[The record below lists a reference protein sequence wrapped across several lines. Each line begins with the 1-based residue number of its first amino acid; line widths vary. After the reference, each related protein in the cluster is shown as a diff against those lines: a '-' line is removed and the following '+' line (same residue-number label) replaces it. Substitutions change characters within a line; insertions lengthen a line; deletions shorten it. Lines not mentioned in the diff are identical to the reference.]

1 MIYDRLENVENYF
14 DKGSALY
21 KVVCFAR
28 DEADKLSTGVHKL
41 DGDALKANIDEYET
55 EPAENRRFEAH
66 QKYIDVQVMLDG
78 EERQDVVSV
87 APGLAPS
94 IPYNPETDLAFFQTP
109 EFFAT
114 IHLTPGAFV
123 VYFPQDAHR
132 PSCAV
137 GDGPASVRKVCMK
150 IKTES

>member
-14 DKGSALY
+14 DKNSTLY
-21 KVVCFAR
+21 KAVCFAR
-28 DEADKLSTGVHKL
+28 DEACKLNTGVHKL

-66 QKYIDVQVMLDG
+66 RKYIDVQVMLEG
-78 EERQDVVSV
+78 MERHDVSVVS
-87 APGLAPS
+87 
-94 IPYNPETDLAFFQTP
+94 DLVPDIAYDSDKDVMFLQTP
-109 EFFAT
+109 ETCAS
-114 IHLTPGAFV
+114 IPLPPGLFV

-132 PSCAV
+132 PGCAI
-137 GDGPASVRKVCMK
+137 GDTPAPVRKVCMK

>member
-14 DKGSALY
+14 DKNSTLY
-21 KVVCFAR
+21 KAVCFAR
-28 DEADKLSTGVHKL
+28 DEACKLNTGVHKL

-55 EPAENRRFEAH
+55 GPVADRRFEAH

-78 EERQDVVSV
+78 QERQDVSV
-87 APGLAPS
+87 APDLVPS
-94 IPYNPETDLAFFQTP
+94 TPYAPETDVAFFQTP
-109 EFFAT
+109 ESFAT
-114 IHLTPGAFV
+114 IHLSPGSFV

-132 PSCAV
+132 PGCAI
-137 GDGPASVRKVCMK
+137 GDTPAPVRKVCMK